1 MTQSS
6 ARSDLG
12 WTAISDSCRP
22 SSPPSM
28 PPNPGAAAPR
38 LPSQTSLMMG
48 TVSEVG
54 AKQTQGSSRLLQHL
68 YFLHSGMSP
77 GLSTPASLGFWGTT
91 GAKLWCCPPVSPG
104 LWAWVHR
111 VPGDGCMLPAMVR
124 CDSPRTDGVSDQE
137 ATGSG
142 GNALREGTHL
152 PSGKVCGQD
161 PQEALFGKLVTG

>member
-38 LPSQTSLMMG
+38 LPSQTFLMMG
-48 TVSEVG
+48 TVSEVV
-54 AKQTQGSSRLLQHL
+54 AKLTVSNRLFQHL
-68 YFLHSGMSP
+68 YFLHSWMSS

-91 GAKLWCCPPVSPG
+91 RAKLWCCSPVSPG
-104 LWAWVHR
+104 LWAWVHC
-111 VPGDGCMLPAMVR
+111 VPGDGCMFPSMVC
-124 CDSPRTDGVSDQE
+124 CDPPRPDGVSDQK

-142 GNALREGTHL
+142 RNALREGTHL

-161 PQEALFGKLVTG
+161 PQEALFGKMDTG